1 MLKWLSVK
9 IDGKSDVRSTP
20 VAYVIDENCTACGT
34 CKDVCPVEAINEG
47 EPIYTINPD
56 TCIDCGQ
63 CADACPVDAIH
74 PQ

>member
-1 MLKWLSVK
+1 
-9 IDGKSDVRSTP
+9 